1 MAFKS
6 STSESSGLFYFV
18 STLTLVQVPSIAT
31 ARLEKAFLH
40 VKLFKGMIAT
50 ASLFFQLN
58 TV

>member
-1 MAFKS
+1 M
-6 STSESSGLFYFV
+6 

-31 ARLEKAFLH
+31 ALLEKAFLH

-58 TV
+58 IV